1 MKVAKL
7 RQRIS
12 FAVGRTVRATLGFAV
27 SGTMLVLLWRGWFRD
42 LRQPGGD
49 LRLAAAAG
57 VLTLLLGT
65 KIAARVRTAERR
77 RTPRREALSDAEVGF
92 LLLTVVYVLLAV
104 SGGTGS
110 PVHPLVYAVVSFLV
124 TFHRLAVGLPLAASA
139 IGFEAVLSFR
149 PDGGPQASSDFLSHS
164 GFIAVFALLN
174 VVFLHAEVSR
184 QRRER
189 RRRLEQ

>member
-12 FAVGRTVRATLGFAV
+12 FAIGRTVRATLGFAV

-49 LRLAAAAG
+49 LRLAGAAG
-57 VLTLLLGT
+57 VLTLLLGM

-77 RTPRREALSDAEVGF
+77 RTPRREALSDAELGF

-104 SGGTGS
+104 SGRTRS
-110 PVHPLVYAVVSFLV
+110 PVHPVVYAPVSFLG
-124 TFHRLAVGLPLAASA
+124 TFHRLAVSLPLAACP
-139 IGFEAVLSFR
+139 GGLGAVLSFPPHAR
-149 PDGGPQASSDFLSHS
+149 PPAP
-164 GFIAVFALLN
+164 A
-174 VVFLHAEVSR
+174 
-184 QRRER
+184 
-189 RRRLEQ
+189 

>member
-12 FAVGRTVRATLGFAV
+12 FAIGRTVRATLGFAV

-49 LRLAAAAG
+49 LRLAGAAG
-57 VLTLLLGT
+57 VLTLLLGM

-77 RTPRREALSDAEVGF
+77 RTPRREALSDAELGF

-104 SGGTGS
+104 SGGTSS
-110 PVHPLVYAVVSFLV
+110 PLHPLVYAAV
-124 TFHRLAVGLPLAASA
+124 TFLGTVHRLAVGPPLACCPVRLQARRCVSPAARPPAS
-139 IGFEAVLSFR
+139 L
-149 PDGGPQASSDFLSHS
+149 
-164 GFIAVFALLN
+164 
-174 VVFLHAEVSR
+174 
-184 QRRER
+184 
-189 RRRLEQ
+189 